1 MTGLNRYLPFSHDAF
16 LGVFEAYNAAIWPAQ
31 IAAYALCLLAVLLAF
46 RPLPGSGRVV
56 AALLAAAWLWN
67 GVAYH
72 MLQFAKINWAAWIFG
87 FFFVV
92 EGTMLLA
99 TGVLRGRLAFRFTRS
114 AAGWAGLVLI
124 AFALVAYPLIGM
136 FAGQPWPRMA
146 FAGVAPC
153 PTAIFT
159 LGLLLLAE
167 GRVPIHLL
175 VLPLLWS
182 LVGGSAAW
190 LLAIPQD
197 LALPAAALLTV
208 VLAWRKNRLN
218 RA

>member
-1 MTGLNRYLPFSHDAF
+1 MSGLSRYIAFSRDAF
-16 LGVFEAYNAAIWPAQ
+16 LGVFETYNAAIWPAQ
-31 IAAYALCLLAVLLAF
+31 VAAYALCLLAVLLA
-46 RPLPGSGRVV
+46 LKSWPGSGRAV

-92 EGTMLLA
+92 EGMMLLA

-114 AAGWAGLVLI
+114 AAGWAGLAMI

-136 FAGQPWPRMA
+136 IAGQPWPRLA
-146 FAGVAPC
+146 LVGVAPC

-159 LGLLLLAE
+159 LGMLLLAE

-208 VLAWRKNRLN
+208 VLAWRKNRLS
-218 RA
+218 RG

>member
-1 MTGLNRYLPFSHDAF
+1 VSGLSRYLPFSRDAF

-31 IAAYALCLLAVLLAF
+31 IAAYALCLAAVLLAL
-46 RPLPGSGRVV
+46 RPLPGSGRAI
-56 AALLAAAWLWN
+56 AAILAAAWLWN

-72 MLQFAKINWAAWIFG
+72 MLQFAQINWAAWIFG

-92 EGTMLLA
+92 EGMMLLA

-124 AFALVAYPLIGM
+124 AIALVAYPLIGM
-136 FAGQPWPRMA
+136 FAGQPWPRLA
-146 FAGVAPC
+146 LAGVAPC
-153 PTAIFT
+153 PTAIVT

-175 VLPLLWS
+175 VLPLLWA
-182 LVGGSAAW
+182 LVGGAAAW

-208 VLAWRKNRLN
+208 ILAWRKNRLN